1 MFTRVFSHVWISEFV
16 YSAFFFYCACM
27 HALAG
32 LCLLGCP
39 CMDVPQS
46 FYVSFEFIVK
56 VSNKLG
62 IIHLVSDINP
72 TVIKL
77 MILFFVHL
85 LMTCSRKKHLLF
97 QESQLKAVVGSLSLV
112 SLGKKLH
119 DNPFSILLKQVRCL
133 TF

>member
-1 MFTRVFSHVWISEFV
+1 
-16 YSAFFFYCACM
+16 
-27 HALAG
+27 
-32 LCLLGCP
+32 
-39 CMDVPQS
+39 MDVPQS

-77 MILFFVHL
+77 MILFFVRL

-97 QESQLKAVVGSLSLV
+97 LESQLKAVVGSLSLV
-112 SLGKKLH
+112 SLGKNYMITPLAY
-119 DNPFSILLKQVRCL
+119 C
-133 TF
+133 